1 MRHLCLA
8 AAAIL
13 TVTGCA
19 REERRPDTAAATPA
33 ATSEASTNA
42 DRARTAATIANAIAA
57 RPLAADSI
65 LKANNHT
72 RESFQRLMFDIAA
85 DSAMSAVYASVKN
98 R

>member
-1 MRHLCLA
+1 MKPVCLA
-8 AAAIL
+8 AAAMLLAI
-13 TVTGCA
+13 GCA
-19 REERRPDTAAATPA
+19 REERRPDTTAATTTTA
-33 ATSEASTNA
+33 ASANA
-42 DRARTAATIANAIAA
+42 DRARAAATIANAIAA